1 MVKEKSTRVAGHLY
15 LFLEDAEFYDG
26 DLIDIHTTK
35 RREMIKKIRTN
46 LSAHKPP
53 EHLKRALLDVA
64 IVLHVRKGRYKTQ
77 DLDNIAK
84 IVVDAL
90 EKPNNEEDK
99 HPYLYE
105 NDNQI
110 IRLLLYKIQRKDQ
123 LDAETSQLSISARK
137 HNPNKDMVLEEL
149 KAVG

>member
-1 MVKEKSTRVAGHLY
+1 MVKEKSTRFAGHLY
-15 LFLEDAEFYDG
+15 IFLEDAEFYDG

-35 RREMIKKIRTN
+35 RSEMIKKIREN
-46 LSAHKPP
+46 LSIHKSP
-53 EHLKRALLDVA
+53 EHLKKALLDVA

-90 EKPNNEEDK
+90 EKPKDPNDK
-99 HPYLYE
+99 FPYLYE

-137 HNPNKDMVLEEL
+137 HNPHKNMILREL
-149 KAVG
+149 KGIG